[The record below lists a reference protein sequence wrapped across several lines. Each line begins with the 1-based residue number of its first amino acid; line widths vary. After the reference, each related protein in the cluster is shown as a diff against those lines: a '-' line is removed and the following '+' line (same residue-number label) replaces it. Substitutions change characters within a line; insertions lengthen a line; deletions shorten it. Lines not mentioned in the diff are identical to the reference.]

1 VGDLSSFLS
10 PQSIAL
16 IGASSGTEKIGG
28 RLMASIL
35 RHGYEGRLYPVNPLR
50 NEVHG
55 IPTVS
60 SVEALPEPVDLAIIC
75 IPANAVLDVVQQ
87 CAAKGVSNASIIS
100 AGFGESGAA
109 GAALQARLKEIA
121 GASGM
126 RVAGPNTEGFFNL
139 PAKTAATFSPA
150 INLDDVPEGQGGR
163 IAIIAQSGGLG
174 FALYNRGRL
183 SGLNFSCVVSV
194 GNQMDLEVADY
205 ANFLLDDADTQVLL
219 LFIEAI
225 KSPDKFLALA
235 QKAIALRKPLIV
247 AKVGRSNAGRRAI
260 VSHTGSLGGT
270 EAAYDALFHRYGI
283 IRANSPDEMLEIAAA
298 FTRHKPLSGNR
309 VAIISSS
316 GGTAAWLTDLCE
328 ASGLELPEVD
338 PVRQKE
344 LMEFIPSYGSAAN
357 PIDITGQGMRGL
369 SRSLRIVNESSDFD
383 AAMIVGSFAH
393 EGRLRLEGEEIS
405 EIAGQ
410 SEKPLFLYSYTVASQ
425 KSQQLLAQW
434 KLHHYESM
442 EGCAKAIAASYRYR
456 QRLAEISNR
465 SDKRPADLPSKET
478 TRRLLGEKAAI
489 LCEYEAKAILAA
501 YGIRS
506 PREILARNADEAFS
520 AAAEIGWPVAIKVQS
535 PQIPHKTEAG
545 ALRLGLKDEASLIAA
560 FENVLAHARAY
571 APQAQ
576 IDGVLVQPV
585 AKPGIE
591 LIAGVTNDPDVGPL
605 VMCGTG
611 GIYVE
616 AFQDVHF
623 ALAPLT
629 PSEADALLGRLKAS
643 KLLDGVRGKPAADRQ
658 AMVDLLVRL
667 SHLAVDAADRIAEI
681 DLNPVIAYP
690 RGQGLALVDA
700 LILQKER
707 AA

>member
-10 PQSIAL
+10 PRSIAL

-28 RLMASIL
+28 RLMASII
-35 RHGYEGRLYPVNPLR
+35 RHGYPGRLYPINPLR
-50 NEVHG
+50 DEVHG
-55 IPTVS
+55 IPAVS

-75 IPANAVLDVVQQ
+75 IPANAVPDVVLQ
-87 CAAKGVSNASIIS
+87 CAAKGISNASIVS

-121 GASGM
+121 TASGM
-126 RVAGPNTEGFFNL
+126 RIAGPNTEGFLNL
-139 PAKTAATFSPA
+139 TAKTAATFSPA
-150 INLDDVPEGQGGR
+150 INLDHAPEGQGER
-163 IAIIAQSGGLG
+163 IAIVAQSGGLG

-183 SGLNFSCVVSV
+183 DGLNFSCVVSV

-247 AKVGRSNAGRRAI
+247 AKVGRSDAGRRAI

-270 EAAYDALFHRYGI
+270 EAAYDALFHRYGV

-344 LMEFIPSYGSAAN
+344 LMGFIPSYGSAAN

-369 SRSLRIVNESSDFD
+369 SRSLRVVGSSPDFD
-383 AAMIVGSFAH
+383 AAIIVGSFAH

-405 EIAGQ
+405 EIVAQ
-410 SEKPLFLYSYTVASQ
+410 SEKPLFLYSYTVASE
-425 KSQQLLAQW
+425 KSRQLLAQW

-442 EGCAKAIAASYRYR
+442 EGCARAIAASWRYR
-456 QRLAEISNR
+456 QRLAEIVDR
-465 SDKRPADLPSKET
+465 SDDRPVDLPTKESAD
-478 TRRLLGEKAAI
+478 RLLATKDAV
-489 LCEYEAKAILAA
+489 LCEYEAKALLDS

-506 PREILARNADEAFS
+506 PREILALTPDEAVR
-520 AAAEIGWPVAIKVQS
+520 AAAEIGWPVAVKVQS
-535 PQIPHKTEAG
+535 AQIPHKTEAG
-545 ALRLGLKDEASLIAA
+545 ALRLGLTDEASLVAA
-560 FENVLAHARAY
+560 FEDVLAHARTY

-576 IDGVLVQPV
+576 IDGVLVQPM
-585 AKPGIE
+585 ARPGIE

-616 AFQDVHF
+616 ALGDVQF

-643 KLLDGVRGKPAADRQ
+643 KLLDGVRGKPAADRR

-681 DLNPVIAYP
+681 DLNPVIVYP